1 MDMAIG
7 CVAMKIK
14 SVKFPLVASFMV
26 IILIFSFIMSF
37 FLIQAFKKYYYE
49 DVYKTLEANANNW
62 ISGMTKSELDESMTL
77 DAFMKIG
84 KKDIRKIEE
93 IYWFETRDGNL
104 IRKTKNKIKSHFTAS
119 ILENIEETI
128 KNQTEPVKRYE
139 MKVKDRTLFYV
150 IAKYENNLNNIKI
163 LSNLNNVDL
172 IKKVNNTNKM
182 SNIKKNIEDSQ
193 NEKDINSKID
203 VIKDMKNI
211 KKDTKS
217 QFVLNVN
224 KVYPVQ
230 FYRGFLKWKTED
242 ETFIEKLH
250 FEVAMVFIL
259 VIMTMFFI
267 SIYLSR
273 FLTKPL
279 VELKNS
285 VKNISN
291 RKLDMPIEISRD
303 DEIGFLANAIE
314 EMRKELLKYDEDQQF
329 KLHAISHELKTPIM
343 SVKSYLEALKNGLY
357 PKGTLES
364 SLEVID
370 EECNRLENLVYNL
383 LYIQRLDYLDT
394 EIKSRK
400 KINLKEMIEES
411 IRSFSLQLKALKVE
425 LDMDNVWMYGDDEQ
439 LKMIIQNILS
449 NQVRYAKDQ
458 MKIALKQDTEKI
470 YLNFYNDGEKIEHI
484 DELFELFKKGKNGRT
499 GMGLYIVKRLLK
511 MNKGKIVAINEE
523 NWVSF
528 QIEISKD

>member
-1 MDMAIG
+1 
-7 CVAMKIK
+7 MKTK
-14 SVKFPLVASFMV
+14 SVKFRLVASFMV
-26 IILIFSFIMSF
+26 TILIFAFIMAF

-49 DVYKTLEANANNW
+49 DVYKTLEASANNW
-62 ISGMTKSELDESMTL
+62 ISGMTRSKSDESMTL

-93 IYWFETRDGNL
+93 IYWFETKNGNL
-104 IRKTKNKIKSHFTAS
+104 IRKSNDKIKSHFTES
-119 ILENIEETI
+119 ILENIEESI

-139 MKVKDRTLFYV
+139 MKVKDRTLFFV
-150 IAKYENNLNNIKI
+150 IAKYENNSENIKI

-172 IKKVNNTNKM
+172 IKNVNNKNQI
-182 SNIKKNIEDSQ
+182 SNIKNTIKDSK
-193 NEKDINSKID
+193 NEKDIA
-203 VIKDMKNI
+203 NI
-211 KKDTKS
+211 KKDTKTP
-217 QFVLNVN
+217 FVLNVN
-224 KVYPVQ
+224 KVYPVW

-250 FEVAMVFIL
+250 FEVAIVFIL
-259 VIMTMFFI
+259 VIITMFFI

-279 VELKNS
+279 LELKNS

-291 RKLDMPIEISRD
+291 RKLDRPIEITRD

-314 EMRKELLKYDEDQQF
+314 EMRKELLKYDEDQRF

-370 EECNRLENLVYNL
+370 EECSRLETLVYNL

-400 KINLKEMIEES
+400 KINLKDTIEGSMRTFS
-411 IRSFSLQLKALKVE
+411 IQLKTLEVE
-425 LDMDNVWMYGDDEQ
+425 MDIDEVWMDGDDEQ
-439 LKMIIQNILS
+439 LKMILQNLLS
-449 NQVRYAKDQ
+449 NQVRYAKTRI
-458 MKIALKQDTEKI
+458 KIGLTQDHEKI
-470 YLNFYNDGEKIEHI
+470 YLNFYNDGEKIENPEMI
-484 DELFELFKKGKNGRT
+484 FELFKKGKNGKT

-523 NWVSF
+523 HGVSF